1 MDKAETEKPQKFSM
15 ALLGMSEEELPR
27 ISLKG
32 SEIVRRQFL
41 SHMKDNIVTLRPD
54 GIQFNNSCITR
65 MVGVEN
71 IYIMIKR
78 TDRWLIIKACEEDD
92 CDGQKWCKVKDGTRK
107 SRKITG
113 RPFAD
118 RIYKMMNWNKGYYFK
133 ICGTPALQ
141 IDKEDE
147 LLMVFELDDAEKYP
161 MSTKS
166 RENAGV
172 EDAEVGAAEL
182 ENLAEIEKQRKIEKE
197 TRKAEKEAGLK
208 AKVCKK
214 KELFPE
220 AWGGNAFGIPYE
232 EHKARVEIPK
242 LDKED
247 YASQGI
253 SSFDKADKKDSK

>member
-1 MDKAETEKPQKFSM
+1 
-15 ALLGMSEEELPR
+15 
-27 ISLKG
+27 
-32 SEIVRRQFL
+32 
-41 SHMKDNIVTLRPD
+41 MKENIVTLRPD

-78 TDRWLIIKACEEDD
+78 TERWLIVKACEEDD
-92 CDGQKWCKVKDGTRK
+92 CDGQKWCNVKEGARK

-118 RIYKMMNWNKGYYFK
+118 RIYKMMGWNKGYYFK

-161 MSTKS
+161 MSS
-166 RENAGV
+166 RSRQNAGV
-172 EDAEVGAAEL
+172 EDAEVGTDELNKLAEL
-182 ENLAEIEKQRKIEKE
+182 EKQKKIEKE
-197 TRKAEKEAGLK
+197 TRKAEKEAGVKSK
-208 AKVCKK
+208 AKRKK
-214 KELFPE
+214 NLFPE
-220 AWGGNAFGIPYE
+220 SWNGDAFGVPYE

-242 LDKED
+242 LDKGNYE
-247 YASQGI
+247 AQGI
-253 SSFDKADKKDSK
+253 SSFEKEKIE